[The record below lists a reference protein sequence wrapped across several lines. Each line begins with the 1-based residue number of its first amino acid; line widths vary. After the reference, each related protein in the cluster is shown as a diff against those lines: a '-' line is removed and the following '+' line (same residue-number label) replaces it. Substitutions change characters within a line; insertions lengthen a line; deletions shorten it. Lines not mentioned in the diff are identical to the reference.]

1 MPMERRDLIFDAAL
15 EIART
20 RGLAA
25 VSMRAVA
32 ERVGVTPMALYRHVE
47 DKDALL
53 DGLVGR
59 LLAEVRLP
67 EPGRPWR
74 EALGVVARELH
85 ALARR
90 HPSVAPLLLTR
101 VYVVPDAVRVVD
113 AMYAL
118 LADAG
123 VPQHEVPRVERLL
136 STFLLG
142 YAVAAANDAFWRSD
156 EAGARLWEAEL
167 DADVADL
174 VALVER
180 AARAPARAG

>member
-1 MPMERRDLIFDAAL
+1 
-15 EIART
+15 
-20 RGLAA
+20 
-25 VSMRAVA
+25 
-32 ERVGVTPMALYRHVE
+32 MALYRHVE

-74 EALGVVARELH
+74 DALGLVARELQ

-90 HPSVAPLLLTR
+90 YPSVAPLLLTR
-101 VYVVPDAVRVVD
+101 VYVAPDAVRVVD

-123 VPQHEVPRVERLL
+123 VPEHEVPRVERLL

-142 YAVAAANDAFWRSD
+142 YTVSAANDAFWRSTHAD
-156 EAGARLWEAEL
+156 PGLWDREL

-180 AARAPARAG
+180 LAQRRTGAG

>member
-1 MPMERRDLIFDAAL
+1 MDRRAQIFDAAL

-32 ERVGVTPMALYRHVE
+32 ERVAVTPMALYRHVE

-67 EPGRPWR
+67 EPGGPWR
-74 EALGVVARELH
+74 DALGAIARELH

-118 LADAG
+118 LTDAG
-123 VPQHEVPRVERLL
+123 VPQPAIPRVERLL

-142 YAVAAANDAFWRSD
+142 YAVSAANDAFWRSED
-156 EAGARLWEAEL
+156 ADPSVWDAEL
-167 DADVADL
+167 DADLADL
-174 VALVER
+174 GALVER
-180 AARAPARAG
+180 VAHDDVAQGR